1 MKRLIFA
8 CALFAFILSGCDAWT
23 VQPLPYMT
31 STPGPSSTPI
41 ILSATPIILPL
52 PITATIDIT
61 PAAPTNTSTPDTS
74 TPTGTATQV
83 VTQTMPIA
91 PTTSVP
97 LTFTPTFT
105 STPFRAVNTK
115 ILGCDTSFDIIHGFG
130 QVTNA
135 FITIQNIG
143 NMDLTDACATL
154 NALDEGR
161 PHPDKTQC
169 VASLPAGYQV
179 REKLTVDTT
188 LGVNSPVQV
197 DVNEGNT
204 LLERLGQNSCADLRL
219 FPSRNRGLGTVTPI
233 QTP

>member
-41 ILSATPIILPL
+41 ILSATPVILPL

-61 PAAPTNTSTPDTS
+61 PATPTNTSTPDTS

-83 VTQTMPIA
+83 VTQTMTITPA
-91 PTTSVP
+91 TSVP
-97 LTFTPTFT
+97 LTFTPAFT
-105 STPFRAVNTK
+105 STPFSAVNTK

-143 NMDLTDACATL
+143 NMDLTNVCATL
-154 NALDEGR
+154 NAWMKG
-161 PHPDKTQC
+161 
-169 VASLPAGYQV
+169 V
-179 REKLTVDTT
+179 RIPIKPNVLV
-188 LGVNSPVQV
+188 
-197 DVNEGNT
+197 
-204 LLERLGQNSCADLRL
+204 R
-219 FPSRNRGLGTVTPI
+219 SRRVI
-233 QTP
+233 R